1 MLIIFIFIRKLYIR
15 IGNSIIKLKVMRKNN
30 IILIAAILILGCKTQ
45 FENKLSVVWD
55 KLIADVNGLRNVFD
69 KL

>member
-1 MLIIFIFIRKLYIR
+1 MVIGHQKAVINIGLKVIYLSESNKIRKIH
-15 IGNSIIKLKVMRKNN
+15 
-30 IILIAAILILGCKTQ
+30 KTQ